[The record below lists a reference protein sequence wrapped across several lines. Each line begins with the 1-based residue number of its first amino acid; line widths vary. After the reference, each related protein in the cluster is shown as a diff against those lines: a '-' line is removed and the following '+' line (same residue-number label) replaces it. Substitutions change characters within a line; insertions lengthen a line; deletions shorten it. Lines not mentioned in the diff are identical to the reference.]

1 MRNAGEGRLDEGK
14 GKTGPAL
21 IRRCTNAC
29 ARDQG
34 GLEKKVERALEEV
47 LCNNGGW
54 IFCKSGGISV
64 VVENGNEVIRR
75 FDGLVVKWCEDNCF
89 VELGFW
95 KM

>member
-1 MRNAGEGRLDEGK
+1 MRGREGSTRGREKLAQLLFDDV
-14 GKTGPAL
+14 
-21 IRRCTNAC
+21 RMNAC